1 VGFVGRLCQTPVP
14 AFHRN
19 ALQFLSEVD
28 LSAQVEIPK
37 AGSRMLVENR

>member
-1 VGFVGRLCQTPVP
+1 MGFVGRLYQTPVP

-28 LSAQVEIPK
+28 LSAQVGMPK
-37 AGSRMLVENR
+37 SRSQMLVENQ